1 MEEKSSSA
9 PIELAEPLSS
19 LVPSNAMATDQS
31 NPGDFI
37 SLSSDDEP
45 PLAKKRKSP
54 ENDISNIAGLDA
66 PAERSKR
73 ARVSSA
79 SASSTGAKVSEEG
92 EIDEDE
98 GSEGEIRT
106 PSTGGDGKK
115 SRGFASSGA
124 FVPKSPPVY
133 TSDSI
138 SLQLPVFSQQREG
151 TWLARFEEWAQL
163 LCTANATSFA
173 KLTPKV
179 IQDAYKQ
186 YIDTHSRLKANKKRA
201 ARQAAE
207 QYKDTSLAD
216 LIKSLQPRQS
226 NVAQL
231 PAVLPEAL
239 GELKTQSD
247 ASSQLPARAQVSH
260 KSENLDPAVPLPPK
274 SLTTQTD
281 GYFVIDVKPQP
292 LQTANSR
299 EPRPMSQLAPQP
311 AAKTAMSQRPGL
323 LSGEDALEQQRRY
336 FPSASDPSNMC
347 LLCGREG
354 HTADGCTNCACKR
367 CGQDDHWQYACPSLD
382 LKCDKC
388 DIRGH
393 SAAGCA
399 TVREER
405 GYVFKCSLCHST
417 AHTDERCTQPWRSF
431 HPEAET
437 IKTVTALPVSCAS
450 CGSSQHFSANCI
462 TDRVAMDPTFPTN
475 PTFSMYNMSRYIDA
489 ASTSFAIIGADE
501 LAPKQQPGDLK
512 IPMTRMMCNSW
523 ANEPFPSL
531 SGRVVLG
538 YRPVFNRP
546 TEINSLLCPLVH
558 HLLIHL
564 RRLPIAHQDTA
575 TRKHRLGQRRSLLGR
590 QFHRGTTEAYRR
602 LPPNLHKNLANS
614 LDEEVEVVAEVVAEE
629 AGEEAQEETEAT
641 EEENSEAAGVEA
653 VELRIVVEFG
663 DVQTRRGLWDVE
675 WSKHALGDLIH
686 SPLPSDLQCQRQGTL
701 IPPCTMVSQ
710 FWSKDSTRNDGAG
723 SLQPERLP
731 NGGRRS
737 DMEAM
742 R

>member
-1 MEEKSSSA
+1 
-9 PIELAEPLSS
+9 
-19 LVPSNAMATDQS
+19 MATDQS

-37 SLSSDDEP
+37 SLSSEDEP

-54 ENDISNIAGLDA
+54 ENDTSSVTGLDA

-79 SASSTGAKVSEEG
+79 SAGSSPGAKVSEEG
-92 EIDEDE
+92 EIDDDED
-98 GSEGEIRT
+98 SEGEIRT
-106 PSTGGDGKK
+106 PGSRDGKK
-115 SRGFASSGA
+115 SAGFASSGA

-133 TSDSI
+133 TRDSI

-163 LCTANATSFA
+163 LCTANSTSAT
-173 KLTPKV
+173 KLTPMV

-186 YIDTHSRLKANKKRA
+186 YIDSHSRLKANKKRA

-207 QYKDTSLAD
+207 QYSDESLAA
-216 LIKSLQPRQS
+216 LIRSLQPRQKDT
-226 NVAQL
+226 AQL
-231 PAVLPEAL
+231 PAAVPEALAEPKTQSNASSELPEA
-239 GELKTQSD
+239 
-247 ASSQLPARAQVSH
+247 QVSD
-260 KSENLDPAVPLPPK
+260 KSENSDPAVPLPP
-274 SLTTQTD
+274 STLTTQTD

-292 LQTANSR
+292 PQTANSR
-299 EPRPMSQLAPQP
+299 EPRPMSQPAPQSV
-311 AAKTAMSQRPGL
+311 KTAMSQRPGL
-323 LSGEDALEQQRRY
+323 PSGEDALEQQRRY

-354 HTADGCTNCACKR
+354 HTADGCTHCACKF
-367 CGQDDHWQYACPSLD
+367 CGQDDHWQYVCPSLD

-399 TVREER
+399 TVPEVR

-462 TDRVAMDPTFPTN
+462 SDRVAMDPTFPTN

-489 ASTSFAIIGADE
+489 ASTSSAIIGADE
-501 LAPKQQPGDLK
+501 LAPKQQSGDLR
-512 IPMTRMMCNSW
+512 IRGHASRS
-523 ANEPFPSL
+523 NEVRYYSDSDDSDDVQFL
-531 SGRVVLG
+531 SQRAV
-538 YRPVFNRP
+538 PKP
-546 TEINSLLCPLVH
+546 VH

-564 RRLPIAHQDTA
+564 RRLPIAHQDAA
-575 TRKHRLGQRRSLLGR
+575 THRHRLVQTRSLPGR
-590 QFHRGTTEAYRR
+590 QLHRVITEAYHR
-602 LPPNLHKNLANS
+602 LHPNLYRILANS

-629 AGEEAQEETEAT
+629 AGEEAQEEAEAT
-641 EEENSEAAGVEA
+641 EEENSEAVGVE
-653 VELRIVVEFG
+653 VVKPLIVMEFG
-663 DVQTRRGLWDVE
+663 NVQTRREPWDFE
-675 WSKHALGDLIH
+675 WSKHALGDSIQSFTLW
-686 SPLPSDLQCQRQGTL
+686 SAVSGATYFDTPLYYGFSILKQG
-701 IPPCTMVSQ
+701 
-710 FWSKDSTRNDGAG
+710 FDETRWCWHIATRKA
-723 SLQPERLP
+723 S
-731 NGGRRS
+731 
-737 DMEAM
+737 
-742 R
+742 